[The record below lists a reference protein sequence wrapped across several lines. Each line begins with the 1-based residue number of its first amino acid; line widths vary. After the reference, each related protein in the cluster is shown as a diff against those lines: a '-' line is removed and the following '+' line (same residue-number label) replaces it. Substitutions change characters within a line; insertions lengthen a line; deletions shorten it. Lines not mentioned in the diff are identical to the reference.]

1 MTAGG
6 GHAHD
11 HVLTATGRYRGRLAA
26 VLAITLSIAAG
37 EVVGGALSGS
47 LVLIADAAHM
57 AADAAGVGLSLL
69 AAHFASKPATERRT
83 FGYARAE
90 ILAATANALLLL
102 GMASFIV
109 VEAARRLAAP
119 PPVNTGVMVV
129 FGCIAL
135 AGNGASLILLRQAQ
149 AESLN
154 ARGAFLEV
162 ASDMFGALAVL
173 VTAAIIA
180 VSGWTLADPIASLA
194 VGVLILPRTW
204 RLLRDA
210 VDVLL
215 EASPRGIDLS
225 EVRQHMTGLD
235 GVIEVHDLHAWT
247 ITSGLPVLS
256 AHVVVDPDTLAS
268 GCGPGLLDQL
278 QECVRG
284 HFDVAHSTF
293 QIEPAGHA
301 DHEPSVHD

>member
-11 HVLTATGRYRGRLAA
+11 HALTATGRHRGRLAA

-37 EVVGGALSGS
+37 EIVGAVLSGS
-47 LVLIADAAHM
+47 LVLLADAAHM

-69 AAHFASKPATERRT
+69 AAYFASKPATERRT

-102 GMASFIV
+102 GMATFIL

-129 FGCIAL
+129 FGVHR
-135 AGNGASLILLRQAQ
+135 AGRQRRVSLILLRQAQ

-162 ASDMFGALAVL
+162 ASDTFGALAVL

-180 VSGWTLADPIASLA
+180 ANRVRPWPT
-194 VGVLILPRTW
+194 R
-204 RLLRDA
+204 
-210 VDVLL
+210 
-215 EASPRGIDLS
+215 SPRS
-225 EVRQHMTGLD
+225 R
-235 GVIEVHDLHAWT
+235 
-247 ITSGLPVLS
+247 S
-256 AHVVVDPDTLAS
+256 A
-268 GCGPGLLDQL
+268 C
-278 QECVRG
+278 
-284 HFDVAHSTF
+284 
-293 QIEPAGHA
+293 
-301 DHEPSVHD
+301 

>member
-1 MTAGG
+1 MTAGPE
-6 GHAHD
+6 HAHD
-11 HVLTATGRYRGRLAA
+11 HVLTATGQHRGRLTA
-26 VLAITLSIAAG
+26 VLAITITIAAG
-37 EVVGGALSGS
+37 EVAGAVVSGS
-47 LVLIADAAHM
+47 LVLLADAAHM

-69 AAHFASKPATERRT
+69 AAHFASKPPTERRT
-83 FGYARAE
+83 FGYARLE

-102 GMASFIV
+102 GMATFIM
-109 VEAARRLAAP
+109 VEAARRLAEP
-119 PPVNTGVMVV
+119 VTVNTGLMVV
-129 FGCIAL
+129 FGGIAL
-135 AGNGASLILLRQAQ
+135 AGNTISLILLRQAQ

-162 ASDMFGALAVL
+162 ASDTFGAVAVI
-173 VTAAIIA
+173 VTAVVIA
-180 VSGWTLADPIASLA
+180 LTGFTRIDPIASLA

-215 EASPRGIDLS
+215 EASPRGIDLT

-235 GVIEVHDLHAWT
+235 GVIDVHDLHAWT

-256 AHVVVDPDTLAS
+256 AHVVVDPGDLAR
-268 GCGPGLLDQL
+268 GCGPGILDRL
-278 QECVRG
+278 QECLRG

-293 QIEPAGHA
+293 QLEPAGHA
-301 DHEPSVHD
+301 EHEHSVHD

>member
-1 MTAGG
+1 MT
-6 GHAHD
+6 GHSHG
-11 HVLTATGRYRGRLAA
+11 VTATGRHRQTLIT
-26 VLAITLSIAAG
+26 VLALTTLVAVG
-37 EVVGGALSGS
+37 EVIGAVITGS
-47 LVLIADAAHM
+47 LVLFADAAHM

-83 FGYARAE
+83 FGYARLE

-102 GMASFIV
+102 GMATFILI
-109 VEAARRLAAP
+109 EAAQRLATP
-119 PPVNTGVMVV
+119 QPVSTGLMAF
-129 FGCIAL
+129 FGVIAL
-135 AGNGASLILLRQAQ
+135 AGNGVSLVLLRQAQ

-162 ASDMFGALAVL
+162 ASDTFGAVAVIVTAVL
-173 VTAAIIA
+173 ITLT
-180 VSGWTLADPIASLA
+180 GWTRADPVASLL

-215 EASPRGIDLS
+215 EASPRGIDLT
-225 EVRQHMTGLD
+225 EVRRHMIGLD
-235 GVIEVHDLHAWT
+235 GVIDVHDLHAWT

-256 AHVVVDPDTLAS
+256 AHVVVDPGTLSA
-268 GCGPGLLDQL
+268 GCGPGILDRL

-284 HFDVAHSTF
+284 HFDVEHSTF
-293 QIEPAGHA
+293 QLEPAGHA

>member
-1 MTAGG
+1 MTPGH

-11 HVLTATGRYRGRLAA
+11 HALTATGRHRGTLAV
-26 VLAITLSIAAG
+26 VLGITLVIAAG
-37 EVVGGALSGS
+37 EVIGAAVSGS
-47 LVLIADAAHM
+47 LVLLADAGHM

-69 AAHFASKPATERRT
+69 AAYFASKPATERRT
-83 FGYARAE
+83 FGYARLE
-90 ILAATANALLLL
+90 ILAATANALLLF
-102 GMASFIV
+102 GMAAFIM
-109 VEAARRLAAP
+109 VEAVRRLAVP
-119 PPVNTGVMVV
+119 QPVGAGLMAV

-135 AGNGASLILLRQAQ
+135 AGNGASMLLLRHAQ

-162 ASDMFGALAVL
+162 ASDTFGALAVL

-180 VSGWTLADPIASLA
+180 GTGFTRADPIASLA

-215 EASPRGIDLS
+215 EASPRGIDLT
-225 EVRQHMTGLD
+225 EVRQHLTGLD
-235 GVIEVHDLHAWT
+235 GVLDVHDLHAWT

-256 AHVVVDPDTLAS
+256 AHVVVKEATLAS
-268 GCGPGLLDQL
+268 GCGPSILDRL
-278 QECVRG
+278 QECLRG
-284 HFDVAHSTF
+284 HFDVEHSTF
-293 QIEPAGHA
+293 QLEPSGHA
-301 DHEPSVHD
+301 DHEPSVHE